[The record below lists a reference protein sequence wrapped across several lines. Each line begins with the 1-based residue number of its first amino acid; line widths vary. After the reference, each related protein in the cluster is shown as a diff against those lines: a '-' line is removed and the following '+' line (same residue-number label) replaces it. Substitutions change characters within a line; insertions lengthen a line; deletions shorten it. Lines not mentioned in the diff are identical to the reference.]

1 MKNPRVAWTLV
12 VAFATVVWLVPF
24 LLVWLTHQDPR
35 RALRQAARQLPLP
48 PPQSNVPLILYAEN
62 WPTRE
67 AIKLEEVQGATQES
81 DVILGPKVIAG
92 DVALALRDLG
102 IVSEPRRL
110 ESIADDATLL
120 AHRSIVL
127 IYPVRHG
134 RPPAEVMQFVDRRL
148 EALFAGQDPALK
160 ALCFR
165 DVAIA
170 EKPAPAAE
178 AQAALAA
185 ALRYYTLD
193 YRPGPEL
200 VEAMNSIAIYK
211 QLQALA
217 AELSENRLPDGAP
230 PGKKSAP

>member
-12 VAFATVVWLVPF
+12 VVFATVVWLVPF
-24 LLVWLTHQDPR
+24 VIVWSTHQDPR
-35 RALRQAARQLPLP
+35 RSLRETARQAVRQAP
-48 PPQSNVPLILYAEN
+48 PPPSQSSVPLILYAEN

-67 AIKLEEVQGATQES
+67 VVKLEEVQGATQES
-81 DVILGPKVIAG
+81 DVILGPKVIAA

-120 AHRSIVL
+120 AHRDIVL

-148 EALFAGQDPALK
+148 EVLFAGQDPALK
-160 ALCFR
+160 ALRFH

-178 AQAALAA
+178 AQAALAL
-185 ALRYYTLD
+185 ALRYYAFD
-193 YRPGPEL
+193 YQAGPVLLEP
-200 VEAMNSIAIYK
+200 MTSITIY
-211 QLQALA
+211 QHLQALA
-217 AELSENRLPDGAP
+217 AGLSDGTSSSTKP
-230 PGKKSAP
+230 TP

>member
-1 MKNPRVAWTLV
+1 MRHPRAAWTLV

-24 LLVWLTHQDPR
+24 LVVWSTHQDPR
-35 RALRQAARQLPLP
+35 RALRQAVRATP
-48 PPQSNVPLILYAEN
+48 PAPGRAEVPLILYAES

-67 AIKLEEVQGATQES
+67 AVKLEEIQGATQES

-120 AHRSIVL
+120 AQRDIVL

-134 RPPAEVMQFVDRRL
+134 RPPAEVMQFIDRRL
-148 EALFAGQDPALK
+148 EALYAGQDPALRR
-160 ALCFR
+160 LRFH

-170 EKPAPAAE
+170 ERPAPAGE
-178 AQAALAA
+178 AQAALAS
-185 ALRYYTLD
+185 ALRYYAFD
-193 YRPGPEL
+193 YHAGPVL
-200 VEAMNSIAIYK
+200 VEEMTSIAIYK
-211 QLQALA
+211 TLQALA
-217 AELSENRLPDGAP
+217 AGLADQPPAGKPAP
-230 PGKKSAP
+230 